1 MTAQQTGEAQFSN
14 DGVARHSAVPLPLFP
29 GFDVVQLAPEK
40 GVRIHAEVGGQ
51 GPPLLLLH
59 GYPQTHMAWHKMAG
73 PLAEHFTV
81 VAPDLRGYGD
91 SIGPPGDAAHLHHS
105 KRAMAQDNLALMRSL
120 GFDRF
125 AVLGHDRGARVG
137 YRLALDEPEAVSCFS
152 SLTVV
157 PFEEMW
163 KRAGMAFGL
172 KAYHWYLL
180 AQPFDLPE
188 RLLRAD
194 PDYFLQWTLRNMVQ
208 REDAITPQAA
218 EEYRRAFARADV
230 RHAMIEDYRA
240 GAGVDLEH
248 DKADLQAGRKIVCPM
263 QVLWN
268 AALTAQPTPADIW
281 REWAAGEVIGGT
293 VDCGHLMPEEAP
305 EEVLAQVMPF
315 LLLHNH

>member
-1 MTAQQTGEAQFSN
+1 MT
-14 DGVARHSAVPLPLFP
+14 SAPPPLFP
-29 GFDVVQLAPEK
+29 SFKVVRLKLEDAL
-40 GVRIHAEVGGQ
+40 IHAEVGGS

-59 GYPQTHMAWHKMAG
+59 GYPQTHMAWHRMVG

-91 SIGPPGDAAHLHHS
+91 SLGPPGDAGHVHYS

-120 GFDRF
+120 GFERF

-137 YRLALDEPEAVSCFS
+137 YRMALDVPAAVNCFS

-180 AQPFDLPE
+180 AQPYDLPE

-194 PDYFLQWTLRNMVQ
+194 PEYFLQWTLRNMVT
-208 REDAITPQAA
+208 RDSAITRSAA
-218 EEYRRAFARADV
+218 EQYRRAFAREEV

-240 GAGVDLEH
+240 GAGIDLEH
-248 DKADLQAGRKIVCPM
+248 DNADLLAGRKIACPL

-268 AALTAQPTPADIW
+268 ASLTASPTPAEIW
-281 REWAAGEVIGGT
+281 ANWANEVEGGT
-293 VDCGHLMPEEAP
+293 VDCGHLMPEEAA
-305 EEVLAQVMPF
+305 EEVLTQVLPF
-315 LLLHNH
+315 LKRNSSFN